1 MIRIGLI
8 GSGPIAALHASA
20 FQALEGVELSI
31 CASRSL
37 ENAER
42 FRTTHGFREARTID
56 ALLDSPDVDGLVVVV
71 PAMSMAEVATKAAAT
86 GLPLLMEKPVG
97 MSLAETQRV
106 SELVTQPNIVGLNRR
121 FYEVLQAGKRMVDDA
136 GGVRFIE
143 VHMPEDTKVLESRYD
158 RATLEAWHFGNS
170 IHLVDLFRYFGGEIS
185 NVTTNNE
192 VRNHWDRS
200 YSSLI
205 DFESGARG
213 VFNAQWYAPGPWR
226 VSVYADNLCL
236 MFAPIEQ
243 GVAISSPGRRRED
256 IVAVGADT
264 KFKPGFYGQAQ
275 AFVSL
280 IGGAG
285 EVGPAAN
292 LKDYLGSVVLMDQLS
307 QVTE

>member
-8 GSGPIAALHASA
+8 GSGPIAALHAAA
-20 FQALEGVELSI
+20 FRALDGVELTI
-31 CASRSL
+31 CASRSY

-42 FRTTHGFREARTID
+42 FRAMHGFREARTID
-56 ALLDSPDVDGLVVVV
+56 SLLDSPDVDGLVVVV
-71 PAMSMAEVATKAAAT
+71 PAISMAEVATRAAAT

-106 SELVTQPNIVGLNRR
+106 SALVTQPNIVGLNRR
-121 FYEVLQAGKRMVDDA
+121 FYEVLQKGKRMVDDA

-143 VHMPEDTKVLESRYD
+143 VHMPEDTKALESRYD
-158 RATLEAWHFGNS
+158 RATLDAWHFGNS
-170 IHLVDLFRYFGGEIS
+170 IHLVDLFRYFGGEVS

-192 VRNHWDRS
+192 VHNHWDRS

-205 DFESGARG
+205 SFESGARG

-226 VSVYADNLCL
+226 VAVYADDLCL

-256 IVAVGADT
+256 IIATGPDT
-264 KFKPGFYGQAQ
+264 KFKPGFHGQAR

-280 IGGAG
+280 IGGS
-285 EVGPAAN
+285 EETGPAAD
-292 LKDYLGSVVLMDQLS
+292 LKDYLGSVDLMDKLS
-307 QVTE
+307 QVVD